1 MAYLDHA
8 ATTPMLPEALDAYVA
23 AAGQLGN
30 PSSLHA
36 AGRGARRLVEESRER
51 IAAVLGARPSEVVFT
66 SGGTE
71 SDNLATKGIFWA
83 RRAADNRRR
92 RVVASAVEH
101 HAVMDS
107 VDWLGAHE
115 GAEVTWLPV
124 DAAGR
129 VDPDA
134 LAALPAEDIAVV
146 SIQWANNEVGTIQ
159 PVTELAAVAAAAGVP
174 FHTDAVQAVGQVPV
188 DFAAS
193 GAAAL
198 TLTGHKLG
206 GPVGVGAL
214 LLGRDVACTPLLH
227 GGGQE
232 RDVRSGTLD
241 TAGVVAFAVAV
252 ETAVK
257 TQQEYAA
264 RVAALRD
271 ELVDRVRAAV
281 PDAVL
286 NGAPLDGGPASR
298 LPGNAHFSFPGCEGD
313 ALLLLL
319 DAQGIACSTG
329 SACSAGVAQPSHVLL
344 AMGADDGRARSS
356 LRFTLGHTST
366 RADVDALLAALPGAV
381 ERARRATAWK
391 TPPRGPPARQGGRRA
406 SPAGR
411 AYPELPSYFCP
422 SQVNLAACR
431 VGGVLR
437 RFVLERV
444 FSDGRLLLPS
454 SLLTTKDT

>member
-23 AAGQLGN
+23 AAGRVGN

-36 AGRGARRLVEESRER
+36 AGRAARRLVEESRER

-71 SDNLATKGIFWA
+71 SDNLATKGIYWA
-83 RRAADNRRR
+83 RRSPSVNR
-92 RVVASAVEH
+92 VIASAVEH
-101 HAVMDS
+101 HAVLDAAE
-107 VDWLGAHE
+107 WLGSHE
-115 GAEVTWLPV
+115 GADVTWLPV
-124 DAAGR
+124 DASGR
-129 VDPDA
+129 VDPGA
-134 LAALPAEDIAVV
+134 LSAMPLDDVAVISV
-146 SIQWANNEVGTIQ
+146 QWANNEVGTVQ
-159 PVTELAAVAAAAGVP
+159 PIAELAAAATAAGVP

-193 GAAAL
+193 GVAAL

-214 LLGRDVACTPLLH
+214 LLGRDVAATPLLH

-241 TAGVVAFAVAV
+241 TAGVVAFSVAV
-252 ETAVK
+252 ETAAK
-257 TQQEYAA
+257 AQQEYAA
-264 RVAALRD
+264 RIGALRD
-271 ELVDRVRAAV
+271 DLVARVRSAV
-281 PDAVL
+281 PDAIL
-286 NGAPLDGGPASR
+286 NGDPVNR

-319 DAQGIACSTG
+319 DAHGLACSTG

-344 AMGADDGRARSS
+344 AMGADDDRARSS

-366 RADVDALLAALPGAV
+366 GDDVDALIAALPGAV

-391 TPPRGPPARQGGRRA
+391 T
-406 SPAGR
+406 S
-411 AYPELPSYFCP
+411 
-422 SQVNLAACR
+422 
-431 VGGVLR
+431 
-437 RFVLERV
+437 
-444 FSDGRLLLPS
+444 
-454 SLLTTKDT
+454 K